1 MDYPIN
7 SFAQPLYV
15 LFYYSLQLSIWMYR
29 IIWMNEKNRHFHQI
43 REKKQKKSFKKK
55 KKRKARELLIYYIKF
70 CRKSGVFLRFFPG
83 EGPPPPS
90 ESWSSF
96 ECSACVGKQRKRER
110 RAGRQTRQDWACM
123 REPSSK
129 FLFFF
134 RQHSDFPPIL
144 WNVTRKLSMNI
155 FWGWFV

>member
-1 MDYPIN
+1 MKKI
-7 SFAQPLYV
+7 AT
-15 LFYYSLQLSIWMYR
+15 SIKSE
-29 IIWMNEKNRHFHQI
+29 I
-43 REKKQKKSFKKK
+43 KKKAKKSFKKK

-70 CRKSGVFLRFFPG
+70 CRKSGFFLRFFPG

-134 RQHSDFPPIL
+134 PATL
-144 WNVTRKLSMNI
+144 WLSSHPVKCDSQAKHEHFLGLI
-155 FWGWFV
+155 CLI